1 MGVKSAILLAGV
13 ATAAA
18 AGRAEQR
25 PQEGKPSSSR
35 FLRNRKKAATKR
47 GRLTNRTLKKHG
59 RHDVDITAEDVGFWT
74 RTLQGGSLPAPTPFP
89 TPRPQSTPEPQ
100 TPNPTDGFE
109 PTPAPTTV
117 EPTFEPTEGPSF
129 PCNLEPE
136 ERAAQIR
143 ELLSTVSDPALFD
156 DPATPQAQAL
166 NWITNEDTIEP
177 VLCPNE
183 IGEGC
188 TRGGSVNPLVQRYAL
203 AVFYYGTD
211 GDDWEQCSAP
221 DDFSD
226 PASIAVADAACER
239 VVTPFGVANERVG
252 DTSTD
257 AWLGPVNECFWGGV
271 ACWGSDTPNLNL
283 CIDQLDFG
291 ECRLCTC
298 CVRFAIRCAHTT
310 LLSSP
315 PSAENDGLS
324 GSLVEEVSVL
334 DTLRFLILEQ
344 GTISGPIP
352 ASFGDLERL
361 LILDMDFNDL
371 SGSIPDEIYGL
382 RSLQQLDLNDNEIT
396 GSISPSIGDLE
407 FLTFFQ
413 IDHNLLSGTI
423 PTEMGELDNLSKSLS
438 YLLGNHAHILCT
450 NHLTRIF
457 PFYATTGIAFLSVN
471 DLTGT
476 MPEEVC
482 ALRNNTS
489 PPGVLGVLVTDC
501 AGDPPEVECPCCSSC
516 A

>member
-1 MGVKSAILLAGV
+1 MGMKSAILLAGV

-25 PQEGKPSSSR
+25 PQAQERKPSNSR

-143 ELLSTVSDPALFD
+143 ELLGTVSDPALFD

-166 NWITNEDTIEP
+166 DWITNEDTIEP

-283 CIDQLDFG
+283 CIDQLDF
-291 ECRLCTC
+291 
-298 CVRFAIRCAHTT
+298 
-310 LLSSP
+310 
-315 PSAENDGLS
+315 ENDGLS

-352 ASFGDLERL
+352 ASYGDLERL

-423 PTEMGELDNLSKSLS
+423 PTEMGELDNL
-438 YLLGNHAHILCT
+438 
-450 NHLTRIF
+450 R
-457 PFYATTGIAFLSVN
+457 IAFLSVN